1 MLVPNA
7 QAHHRMMQPP
17 PGTSAPHSIP
27 PPRDQQQLPSPIPTD
42 QAAHPPPN
50 VVYYDSANHP
60 HNPSYMDHH
69 AAPGFPAQFFNQPVA
84 YHPVQTVHQPP
95 QEGGGMHQHKGQPLP
110 MVSHHMPMGGGG
122 QHQMQ
127 TQMQMGGMPMQWL
140 GGGMYYPSMA
150 YAGSGYGYPPVMTQ
164 QQQPVQ
170 QEMLYATHRPAAD
183 NPPGAPEHEH
193 YHA

>member
-1 MLVPNA
+1 
-7 QAHHRMMQPP
+7 
-17 PGTSAPHSIP
+17 
-27 PPRDQQQLPSPIPTD
+27 
-42 QAAHPPPN
+42 
-50 VVYYDSANHP
+50 
-60 HNPSYMDHH
+60 
-69 AAPGFPAQFFNQPVA
+69 
-84 YHPVQTVHQPP
+84 
-95 QEGGGMHQHKGQPLP
+95 
-110 MVSHHMPMGGGG
+110 MVGHHMPMGGGG

-127 TQMQMGGMPMQWL
+127 MQMQMGGMPVQWP

-150 YAGSGYGYPPVMTQ
+150 YAGSGYGYPPVITQ